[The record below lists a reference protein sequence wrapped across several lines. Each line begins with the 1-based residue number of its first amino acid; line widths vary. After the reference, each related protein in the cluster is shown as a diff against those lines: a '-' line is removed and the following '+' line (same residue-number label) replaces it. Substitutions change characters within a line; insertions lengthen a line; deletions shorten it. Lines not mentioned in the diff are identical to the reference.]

1 MDNMQFRG
9 AKRFYFGLVHF
20 KGKTAFKKISD
31 FKPVQTIYQTYL
43 ENKWVKGKG
52 KRQTNR

>member
-1 MDNMQFRG
+1 MQFRG